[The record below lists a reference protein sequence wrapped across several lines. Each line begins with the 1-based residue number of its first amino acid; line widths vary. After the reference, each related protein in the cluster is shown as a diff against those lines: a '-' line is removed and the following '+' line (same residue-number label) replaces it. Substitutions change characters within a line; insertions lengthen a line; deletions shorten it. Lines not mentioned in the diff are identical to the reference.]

1 MALYPMCVDF
11 IFPFMNF
18 PKLFLMSKTMSI
30 LFFWQLIPKCC
41 FTGQLADSKYVYM
54 SILNAVK
61 YRENLKSNLNTNQ
74 LPCKYSLIGLSPFF
88 IKTGELLYP
97 LMYATVPAPVGP
109 SFPKAEPSMNS
120 KTSWSVLWLKNYLC
134 STPVLL

>member
-61 YRENLKSNLNTNQ
+61 YRENLKSNLNTTEA
-74 LPCKYSLIGLSPFF
+74 Y
-88 IKTGELLYP
+88 
-97 LMYATVPAPVGP
+97 M
-109 SFPKAEPSMNS
+109 
-120 KTSWSVLWLKNYLC
+120 
-134 STPVLL
+134 